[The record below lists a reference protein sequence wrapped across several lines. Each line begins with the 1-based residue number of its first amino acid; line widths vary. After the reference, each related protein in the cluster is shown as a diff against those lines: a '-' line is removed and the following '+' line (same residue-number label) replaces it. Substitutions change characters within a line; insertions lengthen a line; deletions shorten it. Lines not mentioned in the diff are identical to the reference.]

1 MSSRKTYCWTTLV
14 ASMTRNRFW
23 QGFRALLLLVVA
35 GGLVACDR
43 GSDFHEVSGYTMGTD
58 WSVQFYGLPA
68 GASVSEVQDDLE
80 HLLEMINRQ
89 MSIYREDSDITGFN
103 RARAG
108 ESRVLPP
115 DFYRVLTTALQLAED
130 TGGAFDPTVGPLVE
144 LWGFGSDGR
153 RSAPPTEEEIQEILP
168 KVGWERVELDHE
180 TRELTQPGD
189 LYLDVAAVA
198 KGHAVD
204 RLADYLDARG
214 VASYLVSIGGDMRA
228 RGSKPGGE
236 PWRVAVERPQAGTR
250 EIQRVVNPRNTGLA
264 SSGDY
269 RNFLVHEGKEYP
281 HLIDARTGYP
291 VDHGLASVSVLHSR
305 AKMADGLA
313 TALAVLGPEKALEFA
328 EQQGLAVFLVER
340 TGDGFREHMTPEFAL
355 YLDEEMN

>member
-1 MSSRKTYCWTTLV
+1 MKGIG
-14 ASMTRNRFW
+14 FQ
-23 QGFRALLLLVVA
+23 QGFRALLF
-35 GGLVACDR
+35 LVALGGIAACER
-43 GSDFHEVSGYTMGTD
+43 GSEFHEISGHTMGTE
-58 WSVQFYGLPA
+58 WSVQFFGLPA
-68 GASVSEVQDDLE
+68 GASRSEVEDDLE

-89 MSIYREDSDITGFN
+89 MSIYRDDSDITRFN

-108 ESRVLPP
+108 ETRVLPP

-144 LWGFGSDGR
+144 LWGFGSEGR
-153 RSAPPTEEEIQEILP
+153 RNEPPTEEEIRAIRP
-168 KVGWERVELDHE
+168 KVGWERVELNHD

-214 VASYLVSIGGDMRA
+214 VGSYLVSIGGDMRA
-228 RGSKPGGE
+228 RGRKADGE

-250 EIQRVVNPRNTGLA
+250 EIQRVINPRDAGLA

-269 RNFLVHEGKEYP
+269 RNFFVHDGREYP
-281 HLIDARTGYP
+281 HLIDPRTGYP
-291 VDHGLASVSVLHSR
+291 VDHELASVSVLHPR

-313 TALAVLGPEKALEFA
+313 TALAVLGPGEALEFA
-328 EQQGLAVFLVER
+328 EQRGLAVFLVER
-340 TGDGFREHMTPEFAL
+340 SGDEFREHMTPEFAA
-355 YLDEEMN
+355 YLDEDMN